1 MEFDLSD
8 GQLDSGRT
16 LFSGLRLDAGRVGR
30 SENTEERKQRGIL
43 HLRMPYAKLEES
55 SPCSICPEGRMPQG
69 RWA

>member
-8 GQLDSGRT
+8 GQLDSGHP

-30 SENTEERKQRGIL
+30 SENTEERRQRGIL

-55 SPCSICPEGRMPQG
+55 TSLQHVP
-69 RWA
+69 